1 MVSLELVKQHC
12 NIDADFTDDD
22 KLLTIY
28 TGSAVKYVENYTR
41 RKLYENEASSGY
53 QCDPDPLL
61 LTDDVK
67 NAMLLL
73 IGQWYENRE
82 GVIIGQSFSTQ
93 PFAVTALLQPYRIY
107 GL

>member
-1 MVSLELVKQHC
+1 MLSLELVKAHC

-41 RKLYENEASSGY
+41 RKLYENESSEGY
-53 QCDPDPLL
+53 QDDTEPLL
-61 LTDDVK
+61 LSDDVK

-82 GVIIGQSFSTQ
+82 ATNIGNITSTL
-93 PFAVTALLQPYRIY
+93 PFATEALLQPYRIY

>member
-1 MVSLELVKQHC
+1 MLSLELVKQHC

-22 KLLTIY
+22 KLLVIY

-41 RKLYENEASSGY
+41 RTLYENESSVGY
-53 QCDPDPLL
+53 QDDLDPLL
-61 LTDDVK
+61 LTDDVTA
-67 NAMLLL
+67 AMLLL

-82 GVIIGQSFSTQ
+82 NVISGQSFSNQ
-93 PFAVTALLQPYRIY
+93 PFAVIALLQPYRIY

>member
-1 MVSLELVKQHC
+1 MLSLELVKAHC

-28 TGSAVKYVENYTR
+28 TGSALKYVENYTR
-41 RKLYENEASSGY
+41 RKLYESESSDGY
-53 QCDPDPLL
+53 QDDPESLL
-61 LTDDVK
+61 LSDDVK

-73 IGQWYENRE
+73 IGQWYESRE
-82 GVIIGQSFSTQ
+82 NVISGQSFSTQ

>member
-1 MVSLELVKQHC
+1 MLSLELVKAHC

-28 TGSAVKYVENYTR
+28 TGSAVKYVEHYTR
-41 RKLYENEASSGY
+41 RVLYESESSEGY
-53 QCDPDPLL
+53 QDDPEPLL
-61 LTDDVK
+61 LSDDVK

-82 GVIIGQSFSTQ
+82 NAISGQSFSTQ
-93 PFAVTALLQPYRIY
+93 PFAVSALLQPYRIY
-107 GL
+107 GV